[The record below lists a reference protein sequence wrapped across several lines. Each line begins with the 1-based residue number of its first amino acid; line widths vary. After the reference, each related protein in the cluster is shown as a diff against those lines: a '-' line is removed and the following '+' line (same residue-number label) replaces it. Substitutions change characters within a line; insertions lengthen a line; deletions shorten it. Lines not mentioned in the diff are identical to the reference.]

1 MAFFDDVTSQIRALP
16 SVQNVG
22 LTLSLPSDGSY
33 WDGAATVA
41 DKPTPAPGDVPT
53 AAFIPVSSDY
63 FDAVG
68 IHLLRGRG
76 FDRRDA
82 AGAPRTAMVNDG
94 LARRLWP
101 GEDPIGKR
109 LRFGLPGPENSWEGD
124 WREVVAV
131 VNDVRLNGIASDA
144 PPQVYLPLAQVPGD
158 STALVVRT
166 SHNPAEAAAAVQD
179 VIQRAY
185 PDVPVASVR
194 TMDDLMRRVVAYRRL
209 SAIILTI
216 FAGVALV
223 LAAVGVYGV
232 VANAATGRTREIGL
246 RMALGAQPASI
257 VALIASEGFSTIVL
271 GSVVGVLIAVV
282 ESRVIEHLLFQITP
296 YDPATF
302 VIVVAILLLTS
313 LVACAVPARRA
324 SRIDPIATLRT
335 E

>member
-1 MAFFDDVTSQIRALP
+1 
-16 SVQNVG
+16 
-22 LTLSLPSDGSY
+22 
-33 WDGAATVA
+33 
-41 DKPTPAPGDVPT
+41 
-53 AAFIPVSSDY
+53 
-63 FDAVG
+63 
-68 IHLLRGRG
+68 
-76 FDRRDA
+76 
-82 AGAPRTAMVNDG
+82 
-94 LARRLWP
+94 
-101 GEDPIGKR
+101 
-109 LRFGLPGPENSWEGD
+109 
-124 WREVVAV
+124 
-131 VNDVRLNGIASDA
+131 
-144 PPQVYLPLAQVPGD
+144 
-158 STALVVRT
+158 
-166 SHNPAEAAAAVQD
+166 
-179 VIQRAY
+179 
-185 PDVPVASVR
+185 
-194 TMDDLMRRVVAYRRL
+194 MDDLMRRVVAYRRL